1 MTSLCPKTGDTL
13 ADILINYRWNL
24 KAMGWKQIIFTAFS
38 SFDRFAVKKIYIFL
52 WEKCLNSHLA
62 DVCVKNSFGIC
73 DVCVKISCAICE
85 LKFSLGRRCTKEMVR
100 STIEYALGEISWRL
114 QLLIEADVPL
124 ARSEPSDLEKTNWE
138 RRFRHAG
145 YGYFIYVYEGK
156 KKLQL
161 NFRSNILLKRFPHRA
176 FRL

>member
-38 SFDRFAVKKIYIFL
+38 SFDRFAVKKVYIFL

-85 LKFSLGRRCTKEMVR
+85 FKFSLGRRCTKEMVR

-114 QLLIEADVPL
+114 QLLKQMFLWPEVNLLISKK
-124 ARSEPSDLEKTNWE
+124 RTEKDDFVTRDMGTLYTFMREKRN
-138 RRFRHAG
+138 
-145 YGYFIYVYEGK
+145 
-156 KKLQL
+156 
-161 NFRSNILLKRFPHRA
+161 SN
-176 FRL
+176 